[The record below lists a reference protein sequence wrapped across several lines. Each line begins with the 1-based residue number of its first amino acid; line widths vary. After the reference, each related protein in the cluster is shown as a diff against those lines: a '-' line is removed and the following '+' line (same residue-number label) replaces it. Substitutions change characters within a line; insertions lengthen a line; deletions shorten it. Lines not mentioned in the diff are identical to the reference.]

1 MDKYRANTVVHKVT
15 IRKSQYDD
23 AVTKAHEAFKEW
35 RNVSMPARG
44 DIVNEIGREL
54 TANLDALRYDIK
66 GLFRSLFQRLQTF
79 DSYRIMTIGERHLI
93 PTFRL
98 SLQIFN
104 TGSDRPLDRKSAK
117 YESKLANL

>member
-1 MDKYRANTVVHKVT
+1 MANFLKT

-54 TANLDALRYDIK
+54 TANLDALRYDIQ

-93 PTFRL
+93 PPFRL

-117 YESKLANL
+117 YELKLANL